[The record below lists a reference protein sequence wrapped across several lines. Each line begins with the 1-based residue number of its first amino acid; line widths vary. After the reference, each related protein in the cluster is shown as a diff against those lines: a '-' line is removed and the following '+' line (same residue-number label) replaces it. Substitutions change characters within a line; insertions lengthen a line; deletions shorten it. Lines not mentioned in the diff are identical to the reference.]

1 MGRSSER
8 QKTSLDVLQREDVTL
23 KDLFERIIRTREPT
37 VESRY
42 DYGNSAKGIIRHVAI
57 REASLLDVGSVT
69 SNTPGLQAIGSRLLE
84 RGNSCRELFDQVGD
98 MSRGIQG
105 MYLNQGQDFDGPLTT
120 LIEAVSLEIDWELS
134 EAIPLIRRWLQPCEG
149 MSRLRSARYIERHAP
164 TRLDP
169 SGPRWFEHSP
179 VVSRVLTF
187 YDHLRDHPR
196 PSRGDRIA

>member
-1 MGRSSER
+1 VGRSSER

-23 KDLFERIIRTREPT
+23 KDLFERITRTRESN
-37 VESRY
+37 VDSRY
-42 DYGNSAKGIIRHVAI
+42 DYGNAAKAIIRHVAI
-57 REASLLDVGSVT
+57 REASLMDVGTAT
-69 SNTPGLQAIGSRLLE
+69 SSTPGLQAIGSRLLE

-134 EAIPLIRRWLQPCEG
+134 EAIPLIRRWLRPCDG
-149 MSRLRSARYIERHAP
+149 KSRLRSARYIERHAP

-179 VVSRVLTF
+179 VASRVLTL